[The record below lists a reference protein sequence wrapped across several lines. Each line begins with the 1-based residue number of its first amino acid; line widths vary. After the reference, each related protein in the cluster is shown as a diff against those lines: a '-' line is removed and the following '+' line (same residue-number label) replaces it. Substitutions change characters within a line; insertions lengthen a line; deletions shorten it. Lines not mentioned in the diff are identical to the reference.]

1 MLIFLDSSIL
11 CSDFY
16 MKNAYFCGIKKIG
29 TIVLGQIVVDET
41 VNKYREMLSDNIQ
54 HMSKALRAINNM
66 VENQISIPLDDFIE
80 TETEKYRNFL
90 DFFSFENFGGAAE
103 SYPDDPHEVVVRRAL
118 QRKKPFKADGSTGY
132 RDYLVWRTALNLA
145 YVNKSEDVHF
155 ITSNV
160 NDFSSPTDKNKLHDD
175 LLMDLKQLGISC
187 SRFHYWSSMRSFLDN
202 YAAERILEVEQREQL
217 VDEIEKNKSGYYD
230 KITEYIENSIVG
242 TDISKSDVLV
252 PGKRPIIKEIMGLT
266 VNQIDGIAEITK
278 SNYLLN
284 LIVDSICKVESY
296 SDPTEV
302 SELSDCEEFDIE
314 VLEHNGDEWLIQTTI
329 GLYIHLCAIYNKE
342 SNMIESVQTDY
353 IDDLSCPYG
362 CWE

>member
-54 HMSKALRAINNM
+54 RMSKALRAINNM

-90 DFFSFENFGGAAE
+90 DFFSFENLGGEAE

-175 LLMDLKQLGISC
+175 LLMDLKQLEISC
-187 SRFHYWSSMRSFLDN
+187 SRFHYWPSMRSFLDN

-242 TDISKSDVLV
+242 MDISKSDVLV
-252 PGKRPIIKEIMGLT
+252 PGKRPIIK
-266 VNQIDGIAEITK
+266 VIDCYSINDIEKISEITI
-278 SNYLLN
+278 SSYLLELDVDCN
-284 LIVDSICKVESY
+284 CIVETYLDAVEI
-296 SDPTEV
+296 
-302 SELSDCEEFDIE
+302 SELEKSDEFYFEVIE
-314 VLEHNGDEWLIQTTI
+314 HDGDDWLIQTI
-329 GLYIHLCAIYNKE
+329 SDLKIHLCVIYNRE
-342 SNMIESVQTDY
+342 SSMVESIQTDY
-353 IDDLSCPYG
+353 IEDDFCPFC